1 MMAKD
6 NHRRGQLERKVKAQ
20 QRQQAKFDAQTNRL
34 IRSLKIKRV
43 K

>member
-1 MMAKD
+1 MAKD

-20 QRQQAKFDAQTNRL
+20 ERQQAKFDRQTNRI
-34 IRSLKIKRV
+34 IRSLKVNRV